1 MGGGRSLDL
10 LAWGAA
16 LLVAAWLLR
25 GVGASWY
32 HERMTDNER
41 APVRLPYRITP
52 AMLQARGEPPEH
64 GQERPHRPYTP
75 DEARRRARRRL
86 EEWRRDNGQR

>member
-1 MGGGRSLDL
+1 MTRSLDL

-25 GVGASWY
+25 GVGADWY
-32 HERMTDNER
+32 HQAMTDNER
-41 APVRLPYRITP
+41 APVRRHPPRITP
-52 AMLQARGEPPEH
+52 AMVQARGEPPEH
-64 GQERPHRPYTP
+64 SPERPHRPYTA

-86 EEWRRDNGQR
+86 EEWRRDHGQR

>member
-1 MGGGRSLDL
+1 MGSPDL

-32 HERMTDNER
+32 HERMTDNQR
-41 APVRLPYRITP
+41 APSRLPYRITP
-52 AMLQARGEPPEH
+52 SMVQSRGEPPEH
-64 GQERPHRPYTP
+64 GQERPHRPYTA

-86 EEWRRDNGQR
+86 EEWRRDDGQR